1 MLCRRGRIKGSDIGA
16 IRVNDTYSDVDVAQG
31 VASTFAE
38 ATLRT
43 DPRNPRV
50 NVRLLTP
57 GGGGGPPQHKARAAA
72 KPFRGPHGAPP
83 RPRPAPAS
91 AAKRPGNKKH
101 KKRAAENASAP

>member
-1 MLCRRGRIKGSDIGA
+1 MLCRRGRIKGSDLGA
-16 IRVNDTYSDVDVAQG
+16 IRVSDTYSDVDVAQD

-57 GGGGGPPQHKARAAA
+57 GAGGPPPPHKARAAA
-72 KPFRGPHGAPP
+72 KPFRGPHKAPP
-83 RPRPAPAS
+83 PG
-91 AAKRPGNKKH
+91 AKRPNKKY
-101 KKRAAENASAP
+101 KKRAAENAAAP